1 MGVSLIETCFCSRL
15 YSMYFKFVPLLTFQ
29 QFSNLITMCTA
40 ATTGKKFA
48 KERWLLLI
56 MAKQFI
62 HKFLQTAQCG
72 TTSISIKKGTVD
84 SGNSKLGFVTNFVY

>member
-1 MGVSLIETCFCSRL
+1 
-15 YSMYFKFVPLLTFQ
+15 
-29 QFSNLITMCTA
+29 MCTA

-48 KERWLLLI
+48 KKRWLLLI

-72 TTSISIKKGTVD
+72 TTYFSIKKVHPYYVLKTV
-84 SGNSKLGFVTNFVY
+84 STH